1 MIADKR
7 NFKPIREE
15 ILNKAWKKEWD
26 DLPKAVGS
34 DGELVPSFEEFKRTK
49 LSTKFIPKEL

>member
-7 NFKPIREE
+7 NFKPIKED
-15 ILNKAWKKEWD
+15 ILNKAWKKEWLA
-26 DLPKAVGS
+26 LPKAVGS

-49 LSTKFIPKEL
+49 LSTKFIP